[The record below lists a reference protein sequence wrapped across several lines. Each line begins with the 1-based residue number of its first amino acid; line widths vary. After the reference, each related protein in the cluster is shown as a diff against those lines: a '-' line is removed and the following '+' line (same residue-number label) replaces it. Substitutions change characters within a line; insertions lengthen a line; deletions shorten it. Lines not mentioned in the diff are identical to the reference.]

1 MAFNDVLFHCLVLR
15 DSKRLAS
22 VELVDSALNH
32 RKLSDSDPTV
42 GLRRAHRGGIG
53 GSL

>member
-32 RKLSDSDPTV
+32 RKVSDSRSHPKPMTP
-42 GLRRAHRGGIG
+42 LNQEMTR
-53 GSL
+53 